1 MSTNFLSFKRNNK
14 QFRLLYQ
21 LLIMLSELSDFL
33 KHFSIHTILYPVFII
48 TTPLLIF
55 NIHFKLLGWREYNE
69 IT

>member
-1 MSTNFLSFKRNNK
+1 
-14 QFRLLYQ
+14 
-21 LLIMLSELSDFL
+21 MLSELSDFL